1 MLLCTVS
8 GLTRLS
14 HWGDW
19 QQKTINVQI
28 KEERYLLV
36 LFKSLA
42 NFPSAPAEMGVK
54 LRSLPFYGQFF
65 LCSSEIKI
73 FWSKK
78 AVTRQK
84 MAVRPAIALA
94 DLSAGDL
101 YIKAGAS
108 KRFSSGD
115 PIWEQIGQSN
125 QKESQ
130 ATRAEVIGVTS
141 GPQGSAQCRKH
152 PDLDI

>member
-1 MLLCTVS
+1 M
-8 GLTRLS
+8 
-14 HWGDW
+14 
-19 QQKTINVQI
+19 
-28 KEERYLLV
+28 
-36 LFKSLA
+36 
-42 NFPSAPAEMGVK
+42 
-54 LRSLPFYGQFF
+54 
-65 LCSSEIKI
+65 
-73 FWSKK
+73 
-78 AVTRQK
+78 TRQK

-101 YIKAGAS
+101 YIKAAS

-125 QKESQ
+125 EKESQ
-130 ATRAEVIGVTS
+130 ATWAEVIGVTS